1 MADSTLSRF
10 LGGSPVGVAFRLVL
24 VSLLVG
30 AFMVWQGIHPA
41 DFYRL
46 AERLFLRIW
55 NLGFAAF
62 GDIGE
67 YLLAGAAVVIPVWLL
82 MRLVNWR
89 RG

>member
-41 DFYRL
+41 DFYWL
-46 AERLFLRIW
+46 MERLVRRIW

-67 YLLAGAAVVIPVWLL
+67 YLIAGAAVVIPVWLL